1 MPNIKDH
8 SAIVNQV
15 VFVRLSFGVLG
26 NSKQVKEDILT
37 TDADRAFLKVN
48 KELLESPELK
58 AIIKADANL
67 RGWLKDRCLPYD
79 TGFMLL
85 PKGMV
90 DSVAPVLSDYQE
102 VIRPDLVKKF
112 LEAYPLRCEEATQ
125 SLGSLHKASEYP
137 SIEEVKEKF
146 YFDYQYLTFAT
157 PDAEKFQGIAAK
169 ADEQFKARLEEASI
183 SITILMRETLLG
195 LVDHLKIA
203 LEPSKD
209 GKKKRVFASSITNI
223 QDFLDTFKARNITQ
237 DSDLEAIVA
246 DLENM
251 IHPGF
256 DVDVLKQDES
266 FKTDFHGKL
275 SEITSNLK
283 EIVEVKPGRKF
294 KFSEEEATV

>member
-37 TDADRAFLKVN
+37 TDADRKFLKVN

-58 AIIKADANL
+58 AIVKADANF
-67 RGWLKDRCLPYD
+67 RAWLKDRCLPYD
-79 TGFMLL
+79 PGFMLL
-85 PKGMV
+85 PKDMI
-90 DSVAPVLSDYQE
+90 DFVAPVIAEYQE
-102 VIRPDLVKKF
+102 VTRPKF
-112 LEAYPLRCEEATQ
+112 VQAFLDAYPLRCEEASQ
-125 SLGSLHKASEYP
+125 SLGSLHKPSEYL
-137 SIEEVKEKF
+137 SLAEVKEKF

-157 PDAEKFQGIAAK
+157 PDAEKFKGIAEK
-169 ADEQFKARLEEASI
+169 ADAQFKARLEEASI
-183 SITILMRETLLG
+183 SITILMRETLLD
-195 LVDHLKIA
+195 LVNHLKVA
-203 LEPSKD
+203 LEPSGD
-209 GKKKRVFASSITNI
+209 GKKKRIFASSVTNI

-256 DVDVLKQDES
+256 DVDVLKQDEQ

-275 SEITSNLK
+275 SAITTNLS
-283 EIVEVKPGRKF
+283 EIVENKPGRKF
-294 KFSEEEATV
+294 KFSETES